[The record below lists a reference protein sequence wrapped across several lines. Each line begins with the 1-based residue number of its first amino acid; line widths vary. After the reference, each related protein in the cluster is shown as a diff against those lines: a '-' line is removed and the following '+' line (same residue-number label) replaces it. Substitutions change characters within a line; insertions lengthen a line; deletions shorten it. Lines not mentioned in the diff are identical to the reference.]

1 MLRTSDKLARKV
13 NVRNIYFLG
22 LQVFWLQVSN
32 LTNIKVT
39 NRAKNIEYAIR
50 DVIVH
55 TQELIKNG
63 KKIYYLNIG
72 DPAAFDF
79 KTPQYVKDALCKAI
93 DCDDNYYS
101 PSEGRPELREA
112 IVRKEKRVNDVDIT
126 ANNVLVTEGI
136 SEGIQMILAA
146 LVEKGDEILFPGPTY
161 PPYISYT
168 KFFEGT
174 PVAYETIEDEGWV
187 PNIDDLRSKISPK
200 TRAIVITNPNNPT
213 GSVYTGKM
221 IKEML
226 DIAGEHDLPVLSD
239 EIYDQLTYEK
249 EFVSTAHLSKDVPVV
264 GLNGFSKVYQMTG
277 WRLGYMYFKD
287 EGKQLDDLKMGVEK
301 QCRIRLC
308 ANTPVQI
315 AGAAALDGPQDF
327 VKGIVEKLKQRRDF
341 AWKRLNEI
349 EGITTTKP
357 EGAFYIFPK
366 IHDVGTRWKTDME
379 FVLELLKETGVLIV
393 NGSGFDPVYGKDH
406 ARVVFLPPIEE
417 LEEAFNGIEQFM
429 KKKQKKDSRDH
440 VGYG

>member
-1 MLRTSDKLARKV
+1 V
-13 NVRNIYFLG
+13 NV
-22 LQVFWLQVSN
+22 
-32 LTNIKVT
+32 KVT
-39 NRAKNIEYAIR
+39 ARAKNVEYAIR
-50 DVIVH
+50 DVVVYAREVAK
-55 TQELIKNG
+55 TG
-63 KKIYYLNIG
+63 KKIFNLNIG

-79 KTPQYVKDALCKAI
+79 KTPQYVKDALCKAVNQ
-93 DCDDNYYS
+93 DNNYYS
-101 PSEGRPELREA
+101 QSEGIPELREA
-112 IVRKEKRVNDVDIT
+112 IVRKEKRVNNVDIT
-126 ANNVLVTEGI
+126 ANNVIITEGI
-136 SEGIQMILAA
+136 SEGIQMLLAA
-146 LVEKGDEILFPGPTY
+146 LVEKGDELLFPGPTY

-174 PVAYETIEDEGWV
+174 PVAYETIEKEGWV

-213 GSVYTGKM
+213 GSVYSAKI

-226 DIAGEHDLPVLSD
+226 DIAGEYDLPVLSD

-249 EFVSTAHLSKDVPVV
+249 PFVSTAYLSKDVPVV

-277 WRLGYMYFKD
+277 WRLGYMYFKG
-287 EGKQLDDLKMGVEK
+287 EGKVLDALRLGVEK

-327 VKGIVEKLKQRRDF
+327 VKGIVDKLRQRRDF
-341 AWKRLNEI
+341 SYKRLNEI
-349 EGITTTKP
+349 EGLSTSKP

-366 IHDVGTRWKTDME
+366 IHGVGTRWKTDMD
-379 FVLELLKETGVLIV
+379 FVVQLLRETGVLIV

-406 ARVVFLPPIEE
+406 ARIVFLPPINE
-417 LEEAFNGIEQFM
+417 LEQAYNALEQFM
-429 KKKQKKDSRDH
+429 KKKK
-440 VGYG
+440 

>member
-1 MLRTSDKLARKV
+1 
-13 NVRNIYFLG
+13 
-22 LQVFWLQVSN
+22 
-32 LTNIKVT
+32 
-39 NRAKNIEYAIR
+39 
-50 DVIVH
+50 
-55 TQELIKNG
+55 
-63 KKIYYLNIG
+63 
-72 DPAAFDF
+72 
-79 KTPQYVKDALCKAI
+79 
-93 DCDDNYYS
+93 
-101 PSEGRPELREA
+101 
-112 IVRKEKRVNDVDIT
+112 
-126 ANNVLVTEGI
+126 
-136 SEGIQMILAA
+136 MILAA

-174 PVAYETIEDEGWV
+174 PVSYETIEDEGWV

-213 GSVYTGKM
+213 GSVYSAKY

-226 DIAGEHDLPVLSD
+226 DIAGEHNLPVLSD

-249 EFVSTAHLSKDVPVV
+249 PFVSTAHLSKDVPVV

-277 WRLGYMYFKD
+277 WRLGYMYFKG

-315 AGAAALDGPQDF
+315 AGAAALNGPQDF
-327 VKGIVEKLKQRRDF
+327 VKGIVDRLRERRDY

-349 EGITTTKP
+349 EGISATKP

-366 IHDVGTRWKTDME
+366 IHDVGTRWKNDME
-379 FVLELLKETGVLIV
+379 FVVDLLKQTGVLIV
-393 NGSGFDPVYGKDH
+393 NGSGFDPDYGKDH
-406 ARVVFLPPIEE
+406 ARIVFLPPIEE
-417 LEEAFNGIEQFM
+417 LEEAFNCLEQFM
-429 KKKQKKDSRDH
+429 KKKQKKESRGH

>member
-1 MLRTSDKLARKV
+1 LAHV
-13 NVRNIYFLG
+13 
-22 LQVFWLQVSN
+22 
-32 LTNIKVT
+32 KVT
-39 NRAKNIEYAIR
+39 KRASTIEYAIR

-112 IVRKEKRVNDVDIT
+112 IVRKEKRVNDLDIS
-126 ANNVLVTEGI
+126 ANNVLITEGI
-136 SEGIQMILAA
+136 SEGIEMILAA

-168 KFFEGT
+168 KFFDGT
-174 PVAYETIEDEGWV
+174 PVAYETIEKEGWV

-213 GSVYTGKM
+213 GSVYSGKM

-226 DIAGEHDLPVLSD
+226 DIAGEHNLPVLSD

-277 WRLGYMYFKD
+277 WRLGYMYFKG
-287 EGKQLDDLKMGVEK
+287 EGKQLDDLKLGVEK

-341 AWKRLNEI
+341 AFKRLNEI

-379 FVLELLKETGVLIV
+379 FVVELLRETGVLIV

-406 ARVVFLPPIEE
+406 ARIVFLPPCNE
-417 LEEAFNGIEQFM
+417 LEEAFNSLEQFM
-429 KKKQKKDSRDH
+429 KKKQKKPIHGH
-440 VGYG
+440 VGKG

>member
-1 MLRTSDKLARKV
+1 MTK
-13 NVRNIYFLG
+13 
-22 LQVFWLQVSN
+22 
-32 LTNIKVT
+32 
-39 NRAKNIEYAIR
+39 RASNIEYAIR

-55 TQELIKNG
+55 TQELIKSG

-79 KTPQYVKDALCKAI
+79 KTPQYVKDALCAAI
-93 DCDDNYYS
+93 DHDDNYYS
-101 PSEGRPELREA
+101 VSEGRHELREA

-126 ANNVLVTEGI
+126 SDKVIVTEGI
-136 SEGIQMILAA
+136 SEGIQMVLAA
-146 LVEKGDEILFPGPTY
+146 LVERGDEILFPGPTY

-168 KFFEGT
+168 KFFDGT
-174 PVAYETIEDEGWV
+174 PVSYETIEEEGWV
-187 PNIDDLRSKISPK
+187 PNIDDLRSKISSK

-213 GSVYTGKM
+213 GSVYSEKC

-226 DIAGEHDLPVLSD
+226 DIAGEHNLPVLSD

-249 EFVSTAHLSKDVPVV
+249 PFVSTAHLSKDVPVV

-277 WRLGYMYFKD
+277 WRLGYMYFKG
-287 EGKQLDDLKMGVEK
+287 EGKQLDALRLGVEK

-315 AGAAALDGPQDF
+315 AGAAALNGPQDF
-327 VKGIVEKLKQRRDF
+327 VKGIVDRLRERRDYAF
-341 AWKRLNEI
+341 KRLNEI

-366 IHDVGTRWKTDME
+366 IEGIGQLWKNDME
-379 FVLELLKETGVLIV
+379 FVVDLLKQTGVLIV

-406 ARVVFLPPIEE
+406 ARIVFLPPCEE
-417 LEEAFNGIEQFM
+417 LEEAFNNLEQFM
-429 KKKQKKDSRDH
+429 KKKQKKESRGH

>member
-1 MLRTSDKLARKV
+1 LA
-13 NVRNIYFLG
+13 
-22 LQVFWLQVSN
+22 
-32 LTNIKVT
+32 NIKVT
-39 NRAKNIEYAIR
+39 DRAKNIEYAIR

-79 KTPQYVKDALCKAI
+79 KTPQHVKDALCKAVE
-93 DCDDNYYS
+93 DDDNYYS
-101 PSEGRPELREA
+101 PSEGRIELREA
-112 IVRKEKRVNDVDIT
+112 IVNKEKRVNSIDIT

-168 KFFEGT
+168 KFFDGK
-174 PVAYETIEDEGWV
+174 PVAYETIEEEGWI
-187 PNIDDLRSKISPK
+187 PNIDDLRNKITPK

-213 GSVYTGKM
+213 GSVYSQKM
-221 IKEML
+221 LQEMV
-226 DIAGEHDLPVLSD
+226 DIAGEYDLPILSD

-249 EFVSTAHLSKDVPVV
+249 EFVSTAYLSKDVPVV

-277 WRLGYMYFKD
+277 WRLGYMYFKG
-287 EGKQLDDLKMGVEK
+287 EGKQIDELKLAVEK
-301 QCRIRLC
+301 ECRIRIC

-315 AGAAALDGPQDF
+315 AATEALNGRQDF

-341 AWKRLNEI
+341 SYKRLNEI
-349 EGITTTKP
+349 EGISTSKP

-379 FVLELLKETGVLIV
+379 FVVQLLKETGVLIV
-393 NGSGFDPVYGKDH
+393 NGSGFDPVYGKGH
-406 ARVVFLPPIEE
+406 ARIVFLPPIEE
-417 LEEAFNGIEQFM
+417 LEEAYNGIEQFM
-429 KKKQKKDSRDH
+429 KKQAKREGQGR

>member
-1 MLRTSDKLARKV
+1 MS
-13 NVRNIYFLG
+13 Y
-22 LQVFWLQVSN
+22 
-32 LTNIKVT
+32 IKVT
-39 NRAKNIEYAIR
+39 KRASNIEYAIR

-55 TQELIKNG
+55 TQELIKSG

-79 KTPQYVKDALCKAI
+79 KTPQYVKDALCAAI
-93 DCDDNYYS
+93 DHDDNYYS
-101 PSEGRPELREA
+101 VSEGRHELREA

-126 ANNVLVTEGI
+126 SDKVIVTEGI
-136 SEGIQMILAA
+136 SEGIQMVLAA
-146 LVEKGDEILFPGPTY
+146 LVERGDEILFPGPTY

-168 KFFEGT
+168 KFFDGT
-174 PVAYETIEDEGWV
+174 PVSYETIEEEGWV
-187 PNIDDLRSKISPK
+187 PNIDDLRSKISSK

-213 GSVYTGKM
+213 GSVYSEKC

-226 DIAGEHDLPVLSD
+226 DIAGEHNLPVLSD

-249 EFVSTAHLSKDVPVV
+249 PFVSTAHLSKDVPVV

-277 WRLGYMYFKD
+277 WRLGYMYFKG
-287 EGKQLDDLKMGVEK
+287 EGKQLDALRLGVEK

-315 AGAAALDGPQDF
+315 AGAAALNGPQDF
-327 VKGIVEKLKQRRDF
+327 VKGIVDRLRERRDYAF
-341 AWKRLNEI
+341 KRLNEI

-366 IHDVGTRWKTDME
+366 IEGIGQLWKNDME
-379 FVLELLKETGVLIV
+379 FVVDLLKQTGVLIV

-406 ARVVFLPPIEE
+406 ARIVFLPPCEE
-417 LEEAFNGIEQFM
+417 LEEAFNNLEQFM
-429 KKKQKKDSRDH
+429 KKKQKKESRGH

>member
-1 MLRTSDKLARKV
+1 LAH
-13 NVRNIYFLG
+13 
-22 LQVFWLQVSN
+22 
-32 LTNIKVT
+32 IKVT
-39 NRAKNIEYAIR
+39 KRASNIEYAIR

-55 TQELIKNG
+55 TQELIKIG

-79 KTPQYVKDALCKAI
+79 KTPQYVKDALCAAI
-93 DCDDNYYS
+93 DHDDNYYS
-101 PSEGRPELREA
+101 VSEGRPELREA

-126 ANNVLVTEGI
+126 SDKVIVTEGI
-136 SEGIQMILAA
+136 SEGIQMVLAA
-146 LVEKGDEILFPGPTY
+146 LVERGDEILFPGPTY

-168 KFFEGT
+168 KFFDGT
-174 PVAYETIEDEGWV
+174 PVSYETIEEEGWV

-213 GSVYTGKM
+213 GSVYSEKC

-226 DIAGEHDLPVLSD
+226 DIAGEHNLPVLSD

-249 EFVSTAHLSKDVPVV
+249 SFVSTAHLSKDVPVV

-277 WRLGYMYFKD
+277 WRLGYMYFKGK
-287 EGKQLDDLKMGVEK
+287 GKQLDALRLGVEK

-315 AGAAALDGPQDF
+315 AGAAALNGPQDF
-327 VKGIVEKLKQRRDF
+327 VKGIVDRLRERRDYAF
-341 AWKRLNEI
+341 KRLNEI

-366 IHDVGTRWKTDME
+366 IEGIGQLWKNDME
-379 FVLELLKETGVLIV
+379 FVVDLLKQTGVLIV

-406 ARVVFLPPIEE
+406 ARIVFLPPCEE
-417 LEEAFNGIEQFM
+417 LEEAFNSLEQFM
-429 KKKQKKDSRDH
+429 NKKQKKERSGH

>member
-1 MLRTSDKLARKV
+1 
-13 NVRNIYFLG
+13 
-22 LQVFWLQVSN
+22 
-32 LTNIKVT
+32 VT
-39 NRAKNIEYAIR
+39 KRASNIEYAIR

-55 TQELIKNG
+55 TQELIKSG

-79 KTPQYVKDALCKAI
+79 KTPQYVKDALCAAI
-93 DCDDNYYS
+93 DHDDNYYS
-101 PSEGRPELREA
+101 VSEGRHELREA

-126 ANNVLVTEGI
+126 SDKVIVTEGI
-136 SEGIQMILAA
+136 SEGIQMVLAA
-146 LVEKGDEILFPGPTY
+146 LVERGDEILFPGPTY

-168 KFFEGT
+168 KFFDGT
-174 PVAYETIEDEGWV
+174 PVSYETIEEEGWV
-187 PNIDDLRSKISPK
+187 PNIDDLRSKISSK

-213 GSVYTGKM
+213 GSVYSEKC

-226 DIAGEHDLPVLSD
+226 DIAGEHNLPVLSD

-249 EFVSTAHLSKDVPVV
+249 PFVSTAHLSKDVPVV

-277 WRLGYMYFKD
+277 WRLGYMYFKG
-287 EGKQLDDLKMGVEK
+287 EGKQLDALRLGVEK

-315 AGAAALDGPQDF
+315 AGAAALNGPQDF
-327 VKGIVEKLKQRRDF
+327 VKGIVDRLRERRDYAF
-341 AWKRLNEI
+341 KRLNEI

-366 IHDVGTRWKTDME
+366 IEGIGQLWKNDME
-379 FVLELLKETGVLIV
+379 FVVDLLKQTGVLIV

-406 ARVVFLPPIEE
+406 ARIVFLPPCEE
-417 LEEAFNGIEQFM
+417 LEEAFNNLEQFM
-429 KKKQKKDSRDH
+429 KKKQKKESRGH

>member
-1 MLRTSDKLARKV
+1 LAH
-13 NVRNIYFLG
+13 
-22 LQVFWLQVSN
+22 
-32 LTNIKVT
+32 IKVT
-39 NRAKNIEYAIR
+39 KRASNIEYAIR

-93 DCDDNYYS
+93 DEDNNYYS
-101 PSEGRPELREA
+101 VSEGRPELREA
-112 IVRKEKRVNDVDIT
+112 IVRKEKRVNNVDIT
-126 ANNVLVTEGI
+126 SNNVIVTEGI
-136 SEGIQMILAA
+136 SEGIEMVLAA

-174 PVAYETIEDEGWV
+174 PVSYETIEDEDWI

-213 GSVYTGKM
+213 GSVYSAKC

-226 DIAGEHDLPVLSD
+226 DIAGEHNLPVLSD

-249 EFVSTAHLSKDVPVV
+249 PFVSTANLSKDVPVV

-277 WRLGYMYFKD
+277 WRLGYMYFKG
-287 EGKQLDDLKMGVEK
+287 EGKQLDDLRMGVEK

-327 VKGIVEKLKQRRDF
+327 VKGIVDRLRERRNY

-349 EGITTTKP
+349 EGISASKP

-379 FVLELLKETGVLIV
+379 FVIQLLKETGVLIV
-393 NGSGFDPVYGKDH
+393 NGSGFDPIYGKDH
-406 ARVVFLPPIEE
+406 ARIVFLPPCEE
-417 LEEAFNGIEQFM
+417 LEEAFNCLEQFM
-429 KKKQKKDSRDH
+429 KEKEKTSHSH
-440 VGYG
+440 VGHG